1 MKKNKHEKIKV
12 IWRFRDGKAG
22 HDKQSLALVQSLKN
36 QVKCRTF
43 DINVQSQRNPILN
56 IIFKNYKLPE
66 GITKPDIAIGA
77 GHKTHLHLLALKRCF
92 GTKIVVIMK
101 PSLPLKLFDLCVIP
115 KHDDVKSG
123 SNIFITNFPL
133 VNFNLNKKKK
143 ENMALFLIGGPSKH
157 FYWDS
162 KKVLEQIKNISQE
175 IKFKKLLITT
185 SRRTPI
191 DFINEYKKL
200 KIKNIKLYEDTKI
213 INDWLDK
220 NIIKVKNI
228 WVTNDSYSM
237 LIEAIA
243 SGAYTDILELKTKQG
258 SSLSREINAIKKRIR
273 NNITIQNE
281 AERVSKFI
289 QKIWF

>member
-1 MKKNKHEKIKV
+1 MKKIKI
-12 IWRFRDGKAG
+12 IWRLLDGKKG
-22 HDKQSLALVQSLKN
+22 HEKQSLALVRSLKE
-36 QVKCRTF
+36 QSRCRIF
-43 DINVQSQRNPILN
+43 DINIQDLENPFLAL
-56 IIFKNYKLPE
+56 IFKKNNLNKGL
-66 GITKPDIAIGA
+66 IKPDIAIGA
-77 GHKTHLHLLALKRCF
+77 GHKTHFHLLAIKRYF
-92 GTKIVVIMK
+92 GAKIVVIMK
-101 PSLPLKLFDLCVIP
+101 PSIPHQLFDLCVIP

-123 SNIFITNFPL
+123 SNVFITNTPL
-133 VNFNLNKKKK
+133 VSFNLNKKKK

-175 IKFKKLLITT
+175 FKFKKLLITT

-220 NIIKVKNI
+220 KIVKVKNI

-243 SGAYTDILELKTKQG
+243 SGAYTDILELKVKKKSRL
-258 SSLSREINAIKKRIR
+258 SSEINSIKKKIR
-273 NNITIQNE
+273 NKITIQNE
-281 AERVSKFI
+281 AEKVAKFI